1 MKKSFIVYLDSLN
14 ILSDLNTQQAGELF
28 IAMYNY
34 HLTGEMP
41 TEFWIKMA
49 LSSFINQWER
59 DSEKWERVK
68 QVRKESGRKGG
79 LMKSQNNPVAPTGFE
94 NNPNNP
100 LGFEE
105 SKSKQMLANA
115 KLAKQTLAN
124 VAVNVNGNVNVSGN
138 VNGKKEKNIKK
149 EIQPPTIEEVKAWF
163 IEQGSTAEQGAKAWQ
178 YYSDGN
184 WHDAN
189 GKPVKNWRQK
199 MRGGRWLEVK
209 AVNTV
214 LHHSENGISYQN
226 LSDENTNN
234 FSELNDF
241 FTAE

>member
-1 MKKSFIVYLDSLN
+1 MRTYCVFYRSFYEALNELPEKNQLEVYRAIFELSLN
-14 ILSDLNTQQAGELF
+14 ENRIE
-28 IAMYNY
+28 
-34 HLTGEMP
+34 LTG
-41 TEFWIKMA
+41 
-49 LSSFINQWER
+49 LSKTIFTLIEPQI
-59 DSEKWERVK
+59 
-68 QVRKESGRKGG
+68 
-79 LMKSQNNPVAPTGFE
+79 VANIQRFKNG
-94 NNPNNP
+94 
-100 LGFEE
+100 
-105 SKSKQMLANA
+105 SKAKSKQNGSETE
-115 KLAKQTLAN
+115 AKQKQKLSEIEAN
-124 VAVNVNGNVNVSGN
+124 KNKNKNEN
-138 VNGKKEKNIKK
+138 KKENKNENENKK
-149 EIQPPTIEEVKAWF
+149 KNTAPPTLDEVKQWF